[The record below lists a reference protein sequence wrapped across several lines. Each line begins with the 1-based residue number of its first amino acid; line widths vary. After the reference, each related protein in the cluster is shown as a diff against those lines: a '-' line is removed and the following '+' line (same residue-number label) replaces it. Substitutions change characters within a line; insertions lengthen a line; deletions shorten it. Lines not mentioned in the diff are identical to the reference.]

1 MLRKVLNITGIV
13 LASIVAFL
21 LAIMLLVRLDPVQ
34 QRLVRL
40 ATTRLSSMLRTE
52 VSIRHVSVSLFNRI
66 ELEGAL
72 VRDRSRDTLLYAG
85 GLRISL
91 TDWFFLKDETE
102 LSYVGLHDVVIKTG
116 RTDSIWNYRF
126 IMDAFA
132 STPKK
137 KDSTRKNA
145 PIRLQR
151 LEIDRIR
158 YVERDDWYGR
168 TMTIRLNHFDLDADE
183 INLERKKL
191 FVHELELKEPYF
203 SIYDYPGNRPPRPRK
218 KKRPPPPETNGL
230 QWNIDDWDILVHSI
244 RLTNGVFVNDVK
256 TERPPYPFFDGLHYA
271 FSGIDADLT
280 DISWQKDTIS
290 GHMNFTTRER
300 SGLFVDHLDAD
311 LKMHPRAMEFNNLEI
326 ITPHSRLGNS
336 FVLRYD
342 EFLQDMN
349 DFYESVTMEGR
360 FVNSTVDS
368 RDLVYFAPQLKGLDR
383 AVRLNGFISGHLTDL
398 YAENILM
405 EYGRGARFR
414 GDIRMRGLPETDTTI
429 FDARIAEFSSR
440 YEDAVSFIPS
450 IGRLTTPDLKALGY
464 ANYQGTFSGTTS
476 DFRVNGT
483 VQTGLGAVKTD
494 ISMTLP
500 SGKPP
505 TYQGSL
511 ESMELDLG
519 KIIKLPDLGRVTFNG
534 KVKGAGFDAATA
546 KTEFRGVVS
555 GLEYRGYRYRDL
567 TISGN
572 LSQQL
577 FTAEGSIEDKY
588 LEAGFSGQIAFDDQ
602 APGYRL
608 ALDVRHSDL
617 GQMHFTRRNITVSGR
632 LEIDLAGR
640 DPDDMTGKIS
650 ATDLDVSDGP
660 RNYRFDDLALK
671 AETDSAG
678 IRTIEMSNRDLR
690 ATMTGAFRVT
700 SLSTIFNAYLSK
712 YYPMYFKSAGDLPA
726 DQYLKFSAQIKNLSS
741 YLPLFDDRF
750 TGLDDSRLEGSIDG
764 RDRSFRLHAE
774 IPGFGFNRTMLS
786 DLRLDGIGDLD
797 SLRIFANADQVTF
810 NDSLKIPGAALSIR
824 SSQDISEIRLNT
836 STAQTSNSA
845 QLSVSVQNLPDGV
858 RISFNPSAVVIN
870 DKTWRIERNGQITI
884 SRSFIDAS
892 DVRIVNG
899 QQEILVASL
908 PSAVG
913 NSNDLLVTLRRVNLG
928 DLLPYVLNEPK
939 IEGITSGDITIEDP
953 YGRMNVYMNAQ
964 TEQTR
969 FEDDSIGITS
979 INANW
984 NNRARKATFFLNSAN
999 EGYVFDIRGVAD
1011 LSDSVRPVLDADIEV
1026 GLLRMSIL
1034 RKYLDIVFSDI
1045 SGTGQGKLKLSGDLS
1060 APDITGTVT
1069 LKDASVRVGYTR
1081 CLYRLQSPSI
1091 QFRPGVIDFGTIRLR
1106 DSLGNEGQVSGNL
1119 THRFFSRIGF
1129 NFSAQSKRL
1138 LLLNTTKQDNDLFFG
1153 RAIGRVNFL
1162 FNGPEDNMR
1171 LYMEGAPVDSSR
1183 IVVLTTGG
1191 TKQKGDVDYIVWRQ
1205 YGREMN
1211 LDSMRTSSGNLSID
1225 LDLRANNLLKVDVVL
1240 DELSGDVISA
1250 IGDGTLKIHT
1260 GTNEATTL
1268 NGRYNIE
1275 RGSYNFNFQDIFKKP
1290 FTLEPGSGSYISWTG
1305 DPYEAELNVQARY
1318 LAEKVRMSSLF
1329 NDPNASTVSGVSSDV
1344 LRENSDVFVMCR
1356 LTGSLSQPN
1365 PAFQI
1370 LMPSYSTMRNNP
1382 TIDAKLKQI
1391 NRDPLEVSKQATY
1404 LIVFKSFAPQAAVVA
1419 SNMNAEL
1426 VSNTI
1431 SGVIN
1436 SILAN
1441 SMQNFF
1447 YKLFGS
1453 SMDVNVNYS
1462 RMQTNGTGS
1471 TGSDASATNYRENVS
1486 FQFIKSMMNDKLIIT
1501 FGSDFNFTT
1510 SSRVMTGS
1518 QSFLFLPDVNVEYKI
1533 SPDGKFRTS
1542 FFYRSNFDAMSTSGR
1557 RDRTGGNIS
1566 FRTEFDRF
1574 FGSKKK

>member
-1 MLRKVLNITGIV
+1 LLRKILKIAGITLG
-13 LASIVAFL
+13 SIVAL
-21 LAIMLLVRLDPVQ
+21 LLTIMLIVRLDPVQ

-40 ATTRLSSMLRTE
+40 ATNRLSTMLKTE
-52 VSIRHVSVSLFNRI
+52 VSVQHVSVSFFNRI

-72 VRDRSRDTLLYAG
+72 VRDRGKDTLIYVG

-91 TDWFFLKDETE
+91 TDWFFLKDETDV
-102 LSYVGLHDVVIKTG
+102 SYVGLRDVVVKTG
-116 RTDSIWNYRF
+116 RSDSIWNYRF
-126 IMDAFA
+126 IIDAFA
-132 STPKK
+132 SAPKK
-137 KDSTRKNA
+137 RDSTRKNA

-168 TMTIRLNHFDLDADE
+168 TMTIRLKHFDLDADE
-183 INLERKKL
+183 INLERKKI
-191 FVHELELKEPYF
+191 FVHELELKDPFF

-218 KKRPPPPETNGL
+218 KKRPPPPDSPGL
-230 QWNIDDWDILVHSI
+230 QWNVDDWDILVHDIKLS
-244 RLTNGVFVNDVK
+244 NGTFLNDVK
-256 TERPPYPFFDGLHYA
+256 TERLPYPFFDGLHYA
-271 FSGIDADLT
+271 FSGIDATLT

-290 GHMNFTTRER
+290 GHMNFSTRER
-300 SGLFVDHLDAD
+300 SGLDVKYLDAD
-311 LKMHPRAMEFNNLEI
+311 LKMHPRAMEFRQLELV
-326 ITPHSRLGNS
+326 TPYSRLGNS
-336 FVLRYD
+336 FVMRYD
-342 EFLQDMN
+342 EFLHDMN

-368 RDLVYFAPQLKGLDR
+368 RDLVFFAPQLKGLDR
-383 AVRLNGFISGHLTDL
+383 SVRLNGIVSGHLTDL
-398 YAENILM
+398 YATDILM
-405 EYGRGARFR
+405 EYGKGARFR
-414 GDIRMRGLPETDTTI
+414 GDVRMRGLPETDTTI
-429 FDARIAEFSSR
+429 FDARIDEFSSR
-440 YEDAVSFIPS
+440 YEDAVSFLPS
-450 IGRLTTPDLKALGY
+450 LGKLSSPDIKALDFVS
-464 ANYQGTFSGTTS
+464 YQGNFAGTIS
-476 DFRVNGT
+476 KFKVGGT
-483 VQTGLGAVKTD
+483 LQTGLGEVKTD
-494 ISMTLP
+494 VSMSFPVKGP
-500 SGKPP
+500 S
-505 TYQGSL
+505 TYQGTV
-511 ESMELDLG
+511 ESVEMDLG
-519 KIIKLPDLGRVTFNG
+519 KLLKLSDLGKVSFNG
-534 KVKGAGFDAATA
+534 NINGAGFDAASA
-546 KTEFRGVVS
+546 RSEFRGLIS
-555 GLEYRGYRYRDL
+555 GLEFRGYRYQDL
-567 TISGN
+567 TVSGD
-572 LSQQL
+572 LKQQV
-577 FTAEGSIEDKY
+577 FSAEGSVEDEH
-588 LEAGFSGQIAFDDQ
+588 LEAGFAGQIVFDDKS
-602 APGYRL
+602 PGYRL
-608 ALDVRHSDL
+608 SLDVRHSDL
-617 GQMHFTRRNITVSGR
+617 GAMHITQRNIRLSGR

-640 DPDDMTGKIS
+640 SPDDMIGEIK
-650 ATDLDVSDGP
+650 AVDLDVTDGK
-660 RNYRFDDLALK
+660 RNYQFDNLALK
-671 AETDSAG
+671 AATDTLG
-678 IRTIEMSNRDLR
+678 IRTIDIGNRDLR
-690 ATMTGAFRVT
+690 ASLTGAFKIT
-700 SLSTIFNAYLSK
+700 ALSSLFNAYLSK
-712 YYPMYFKSAGDLPA
+712 YYPMYFKPNGEVPA
-726 DQYLKFSAQIKNLSS
+726 DQYLKFSVRINNLSS

-750 TGLDDSRLEGSIDG
+750 SGLDDSRLDGNIDG

-774 IPGFGFNRTMLS
+774 VPTFGFNRVMLS
-786 DLRLDGIGDLD
+786 DLRMDGIGDLD
-797 SLRIFANADQVTF
+797 SLRIFANADQVVF

-824 SSQDISEIRLNT
+824 SSRDISEIRLNT
-836 STAQTSNSA
+836 STAQTIHSA
-845 QLSVSVQNLPDGV
+845 QLSVAVQNLPDGV
-858 RISFNPSAVVIN
+858 RISFNPSAIVVN
-870 DKTWRIERNGQITI
+870 DKTWRIDRNGQITI

-899 QQEILVASL
+899 QQEILIASL
-908 PSAVG
+908 PSEVG
-913 NSNDLLVTLRRVNLG
+913 SSNDLLVTLRRVNLG
-928 DLLPYVLNEPK
+928 DILPYVLSEPK

-953 YGRMNVYMNAQ
+953 YGRLNIYLNAQ

-984 NNRARKATFFLNSAN
+984 NNRAKKATFFLNSAN
-999 EGYVFDIRGVAD
+999 EGYVFDIKGVAD
-1011 LSDSVRPVLDADIEV
+1011 LSDSANHSLDADIDV
-1026 GLLRMSIL
+1026 GVLRMSIL

-1045 SGTGQGKLKLSGDLS
+1045 QGTGHGKLKLSGDLS
-1060 APDITGTVT
+1060 APDITGSVT
-1069 LKDASVRVGYTR
+1069 LKDAAVRVDYTR
-1081 CLYRLQSPSI
+1081 CLYRLQSPTI
-1091 QFRPGVIDFGTIRLR
+1091 QFRPGVIDFGTIRLK
-1106 DSLGNEGQVSGNL
+1106 DSLGNDGQVSGTL
-1119 THRFFSRIGF
+1119 THRFFSKMGF
-1129 NFSAQSKRL
+1129 NFSAQSKKML
-1138 LLLNTTKQDNDLFFG
+1138 LINTGKQDNDLFYG

-1162 FNGPEDNMR
+1162 FNGPENDMR

-1183 IVVLTTGG
+1183 IIVLTTGG
-1191 TKQKGDVDYIVWRQ
+1191 TKEKGDVDYIVWRQ

-1211 LDSMRTSSGNLSID
+1211 LDSFRTSSGNLSID

-1305 DPYEAELNVQARY
+1305 DPYEAELNIMARY
-1318 LAEKVRMSSLF
+1318 LAEKVRLSSLF
-1329 NDPNASTVSGVSSDV
+1329 NDPNAATVSGVSSDV

-1370 LMPSYSTMRNNP
+1370 VMPSYSTMRNNP

-1419 SNMNAEL
+1419 SNMNSEL

-1471 TGSDASATNYRENVS
+1471 TSTDASPTNYRENVS

-1510 SSRVMTGS
+1510 SSRVVTGS

-1533 SPDGKFRTS
+1533 TPDGKFRTS

-1574 FGSKKK
+1574 FQRKK

>member
-1 MLRKVLNITGIV
+1 MLRKILKIAGITLG
-13 LASIVAFL
+13 SIVAL
-21 LAIMLLVRLDPVQ
+21 LLTIMLIVRLDPVQ

-40 ATTRLSSMLRTE
+40 ATNRLSTMLKTE
-52 VSIRHVSVSLFNRI
+52 VSVQHVSVSFFNRI

-72 VRDRSRDTLLYAG
+72 VRDRGKDTLIYVG

-91 TDWFFLKDETE
+91 TDWFFLKDETDV
-102 LSYVGLHDVVIKTG
+102 SYVGLRDVVVKTG
-116 RTDSIWNYRF
+116 RSDSIWNYRF
-126 IMDAFA
+126 IIDAFA
-132 STPKK
+132 SAPKK
-137 KDSTRKNA
+137 RDSTRKNA

-168 TMTIRLNHFDLDADE
+168 TMTIRLKHFDLDADE
-183 INLERKKL
+183 INLERKKI
-191 FVHELELKEPYF
+191 FVHELELKDPFF

-218 KKRPPPPETNGL
+218 KKRPPPPDSPGL
-230 QWNIDDWDILVHSI
+230 QWNVDDWDILVHDIKLS
-244 RLTNGVFVNDVK
+244 NGTFLNDVK
-256 TERPPYPFFDGLHYA
+256 TERLPYPFFDGLHYA
-271 FSGIDADLT
+271 FSGIDATLT

-290 GHMNFTTRER
+290 GHMNFSTRER
-300 SGLFVDHLDAD
+300 SGLDVKYLDAD
-311 LKMHPRAMEFNNLEI
+311 LKMHPRAMEFRQLELV
-326 ITPHSRLGNS
+326 TPYSRLGNS
-336 FVLRYD
+336 FVMRYD
-342 EFLQDMN
+342 EFLHDMN

-368 RDLVYFAPQLKGLDR
+368 RDLVFFAPQLKGLDR
-383 AVRLNGFISGHLTDL
+383 SVRLNGIVSGHLTDL
-398 YAENILM
+398 YATDILM
-405 EYGRGARFR
+405 EYGKGARFR
-414 GDIRMRGLPETDTTI
+414 GDVRMRGLPETDTTI
-429 FDARIAEFSSR
+429 FDARIDEFSSR
-440 YEDAVSFIPS
+440 YEDAVSFLPS
-450 IGRLTTPDLKALGY
+450 LGKLSSPDIKALDFVS
-464 ANYQGTFSGTTS
+464 YQGNFAGTIS
-476 DFRVNGT
+476 KFKVGGT
-483 VQTGLGAVKTD
+483 LQTGLGEVKTD
-494 ISMTLP
+494 VSMSFPVKGP
-500 SGKPP
+500 S
-505 TYQGSL
+505 TYQGTV
-511 ESMELDLG
+511 ESVEMDLG
-519 KIIKLPDLGRVTFNG
+519 KLLKLSDLGKVSFNG
-534 KVKGAGFDAATA
+534 NINGAGFDAASA
-546 KTEFRGVVS
+546 RSEFRGLIS
-555 GLEYRGYRYRDL
+555 GLEFRGYRYQDL
-567 TISGN
+567 TVSGD
-572 LSQQL
+572 LKQQV
-577 FTAEGSIEDKY
+577 FSAEGSVEDEH
-588 LEAGFSGQIAFDDQ
+588 LEAGFAGQIVFDDKS
-602 APGYRL
+602 PGYRL
-608 ALDVRHSDL
+608 SLDVRHSDL
-617 GQMHFTRRNITVSGR
+617 GAMHITQRNIRLSGR

-640 DPDDMTGKIS
+640 SPDDMIGEIK
-650 ATDLDVSDGP
+650 AVDLDVTDGK
-660 RNYRFDDLALK
+660 RNYQFDNLALK
-671 AETDSAG
+671 AATDTLG
-678 IRTIEMSNRDLR
+678 IRTIDIGNRDLR
-690 ATMTGAFRVT
+690 ASLTGAFKIT
-700 SLSTIFNAYLSK
+700 ALSSLFNAYLSK
-712 YYPMYFKSAGDLPA
+712 YYPMYFKPNGEVPA
-726 DQYLKFSAQIKNLSS
+726 DQYLKFSVRINNLSS

-750 TGLDDSRLEGSIDG
+750 SGLDDSRLDGNIDG

-774 IPGFGFNRTMLS
+774 VPTFGFNRVMLS
-786 DLRLDGIGDLD
+786 DLRMDGIGDLD
-797 SLRIFANADQVTF
+797 SLRIFANADQVVF

-824 SSQDISEIRLNT
+824 SSRDISEIRLNT
-836 STAQTSNSA
+836 STAQTIHSA
-845 QLSVSVQNLPDGV
+845 QLSVAVQNLPDGV
-858 RISFNPSAVVIN
+858 RISFNPSAIVVN
-870 DKTWRIERNGQITI
+870 DKTWRIDRNGQITI

-899 QQEILVASL
+899 QQEILIASL
-908 PSAVG
+908 PSEVG
-913 NSNDLLVTLRRVNLG
+913 SSNDLLVTLRRVNLG
-928 DLLPYVLNEPK
+928 DILPYVLSEPK

-953 YGRMNVYMNAQ
+953 YGRLNIYLNAQ

-984 NNRARKATFFLNSAN
+984 NNRAKKATFFLNSAN
-999 EGYVFDIRGVAD
+999 EGYVFDIKGVAD
-1011 LSDSVRPVLDADIEV
+1011 LSDSANHSLDADIDV
-1026 GLLRMSIL
+1026 GVLRMSIL

-1045 SGTGQGKLKLSGDLS
+1045 QGTGHGKLKLSGDLS
-1060 APDITGTVT
+1060 APDITGSVT
-1069 LKDASVRVGYTR
+1069 LKDAAVRVDYTR
-1081 CLYRLQSPSI
+1081 CLYRLQSPTI
-1091 QFRPGVIDFGTIRLR
+1091 QFRPGVIDFGTIRLK
-1106 DSLGNEGQVSGNL
+1106 DSLGNDGQVSGTL
-1119 THRFFSRIGF
+1119 THRFFSKMGF
-1129 NFSAQSKRL
+1129 NFSAQSKKML
-1138 LLLNTTKQDNDLFFG
+1138 LINTGKQDNDLFYG

-1162 FNGPEDNMR
+1162 FNGPENDMR

-1183 IVVLTTGG
+1183 IIVLTTGG
-1191 TKQKGDVDYIVWRQ
+1191 TKEKGDVDYIVWRQ

-1211 LDSMRTSSGNLSID
+1211 LDSFRTSSGNLSID

-1305 DPYEAELNVQARY
+1305 DPYEAELNIMARY
-1318 LAEKVRMSSLF
+1318 LAEKVRLSSLF
-1329 NDPNASTVSGVSSDV
+1329 NDPNAATVSGVSSDV

-1370 LMPSYSTMRNNP
+1370 VMPSYSTMRNNP

-1419 SNMNAEL
+1419 SNMNSEL

-1471 TGSDASATNYRENVS
+1471 TSTDASPTNYRENVS

-1510 SSRVMTGS
+1510 SSRVVTGS

-1533 SPDGKFRTS
+1533 TPDGKFRTS

-1574 FGSKKK
+1574 FQRKK

>member
-1 MLRKVLNITGIV
+1 LLRKVLNITGIV
-13 LASIVAFL
+13 LASIVAFM
-21 LAIMLLVRLDPVQ
+21 LAMVLIVRLDPVQ
-34 QRLVRL
+34 QRLVRV
-40 ATTRLSSMLRTE
+40 ATDRLSSMLKTE
-52 VSIRHVSVSLFNRI
+52 VSVRHVSVSFFNRI

-72 VRDRSRDTLLYAG
+72 VRDRSRDTLMYVG

-91 TDWFFLKDETE
+91 TDWFFLKDETDV
-102 LSYVGLHDVVIKTG
+102 SYVGLRDVIVKTR
-116 RTDSIWNYRF
+116 RTDSIWNYHF
-126 IMDAFA
+126 IIDAFS

-168 TMTIRLNHFDLDADE
+168 TMTIRLKHFDLDADE
-183 INLERKKL
+183 INLERKKI
-191 FVHELELKEPYF
+191 FVHELELKDPYF

-218 KKRPPPPETNGL
+218 KKRPPPPDSPGL
-230 QWNIDDWDILVHSI
+230 QWNTDKWDILVHNI
-244 RLTNGVFVNDVK
+244 KLTNGTFLNDVK
-256 TERPPYPFFDGLHYA
+256 TERAVYPFFDGLHYA
-271 FSGIDADLT
+271 FSSINADLT
-280 DISWQKDTIS
+280 DISWQRDTIS
-290 GHMNFTTRER
+290 GHMNFSTRER
-300 SGLFVDHLDAD
+300 SGLEVKYLDAD
-311 LKMHPRAMEFNNLEI
+311 LKLHPLAMEFRNLDI
-326 ITPHSRLGNS
+326 VTPFSRLGNS

-342 EFLQDMN
+342 EFLKDMN
-349 DFYESVTMEGR
+349 DFNESVTMEGR

-368 RDLVYFAPQLKGLDR
+368 RDIVYFAPQLKGLDR
-383 AVRLNGFISGHLTDL
+383 AVLLNGFVSGHLTDL
-398 YAENILM
+398 YASDILM
-405 EYGRGARFR
+405 EYGQGARFR
-414 GDIRMRGLPETDTTI
+414 GDVRMRGLPETDTTI

-440 YEDAVSFIPS
+440 YEDAVSFIPALGNLS
-450 IGRLTTPDLKALGY
+450 NPDLKALDFV
-464 ANYQGTFSGTTS
+464 NYQGNFAGTIS
-476 DFRVNGT
+476 DFKVGGRIRS
-483 VQTGLGAVKTD
+483 GLGEVKTELY
-494 ISMTLP
+494 MTFP
-500 SGKPP
+500 SKGAS
-505 TYQGSL
+505 TYQGSV
-511 ESMELDLG
+511 ESIEMDLG
-519 KIIKLPDLGRVTFNG
+519 RLIKLPDLGKVTFNG
-534 KVKGAGFDAATA
+534 KIKGAGFDAATA
-546 KTEFRGVVS
+546 RSEFRGLIT

-567 TISGN
+567 TVSGD
-572 LSQQL
+572 LKQQI
-577 FTAEGSIEDKY
+577 FSAEGSVEDEH
-588 LEAGFSGQIAFDDQ
+588 LEAGFGGQISFDDK

-608 ALDVRHSDL
+608 SLDVRHSNL
-617 GQMHFTRRNITVSGR
+617 GAMHLTKRGITLAGR
-632 LEIDLAGR
+632 LEIDLAGKT
-640 DPDDMTGKIS
+640 PDDMTGDIK
-650 ATDLDVSDGP
+650 AVDLDVTDGK
-660 RNYRFDDLALK
+660 RNYRFDNLALK
-671 AETDSAG
+671 AATDTQG
-678 IRTIEMSNRDLR
+678 IRTIEMGNRDLR
-690 ATMTGAFRVT
+690 ASISGAFKV
-700 SLSTIFNAYLSK
+700 SKLSNFFNAYLSK
-712 YYPMYFKSAGDLPA
+712 YYPMYFKPNGELPA
-726 DQYLKFSAQIKNLSS
+726 DEYLKFSARIDNLSS

-750 TGLDDSRLEGSIDG
+750 SGLDDSRLEGSIDG

-774 IPGFGFNRTMLS
+774 VPSFGFNKIMLS
-786 DLRLDGIGDLD
+786 DLRMDGIGDLD
-797 SLRIFANADQVTF
+797 SLRIFANADLVTF

-836 STAQTSNSA
+836 STALTNNSA
-845 QLSVSVQNLPDGV
+845 QLSVAVQNLSDGV
-858 RISFNPSAVVIN
+858 RISFNPSAIVVN
-870 DKTWRIERNGQITI
+870 DKTWRIDKNGQITI

-899 QQEILVASL
+899 QQEILIASL

-913 NSNDLLVTLRRVNLG
+913 SSNDLLVTLRKVNLG
-928 DLLPYVLNEPK
+928 DLLPYVLSEPK
-939 IEGITSGDITIEDP
+939 LEGITSGDITIEDP
-953 YGRMNVYMNAQ
+953 YGRMNVYLNAQ

-1011 LSDSVRPVLDADIEV
+1011 LSDSANPSLDADIDV
-1026 GLLRMSIL
+1026 GILRMSIL

-1045 SGTGQGKLKLSGDLS
+1045 YGTGQGKLKLSGALS
-1060 APDITGTVT
+1060 SPDITGTVT
-1069 LKDASVRVGYTR
+1069 LKDAAVRVDYTR

-1091 QFRPGVIDFGTIRLR
+1091 QFRPGVIDFGTIKLR
-1106 DSLGNEGQVSGNL
+1106 DSLGNEGQVSGTL
-1119 THRFFSRIGF
+1119 THRFFRKMGF

-1138 LLLNTTKQDNDLFFG
+1138 LLINTTKQDNDLFFG